1 MNFHGSYIDVV
12 GADNTQ
18 DRFYDTNN
26 QLDVSFTQ
34 KLTRNFRLYANVLNL
49 NNSPLRYFQGVPNR
63 PLQEETYHWWMDF
76 GVKVEF

>member
-18 DRFYDTNN
+18 DRYYDTNN
-26 QLDVSFTQ
+26 QLDVSFLQ
-34 KLTRNFRLYANVLNL
+34 KLTRNLRLYMDVLNL
-49 NNSPLRYFQGVPNR
+49 NDSPLRYYQGVPNR
-63 PLQEETYHWWMDF
+63 PLQEERYRWSMDF